1 MLAGPMNGP
10 CGQRVPE
17 GRVPFEQRGP
27 TDDQSRNIN
36 GLFDA
41 AFCRPDDIVAGN
53 VLGDNNFCTA
63 TGIP

>member
-1 MLAGPMNGP
+1 MNGP
-10 CGQRVPE
+10 WGQRVPK
-17 GRVPFEQRGP
+17 GRVPFEQGGS

-41 AFCRPDDIVAGN
+41 ASCRPDDIVAGN
-53 VLGDNNFCTA
+53 VFEDNNFCTA